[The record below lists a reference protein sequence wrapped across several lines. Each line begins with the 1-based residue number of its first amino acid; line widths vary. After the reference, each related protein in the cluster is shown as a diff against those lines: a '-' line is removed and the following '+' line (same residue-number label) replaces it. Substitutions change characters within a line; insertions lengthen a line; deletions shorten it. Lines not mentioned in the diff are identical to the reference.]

1 MSSITSCIKY
11 FESTRGKLVTP
22 VQEVEEVYCGPV
34 LTDFAK
40 ELIDKVENKK
50 KVRGLLDMRSPR
62 HYKVMRGKLLGDEER
77 VSS

>member
-40 ELIDKVENKK
+40 ELIERVENKK
-50 KVRGLLDMRSPR
+50 NNEDSLTCVTPGITK
-62 HYKVMRGKLLGDEER
+62 
-77 VSS
+77 